1 MSEMADAIRALAAE
15 KGLSED
21 SIRQTVENTIKAAY
35 KKTFGTSDNC
45 IVKFADDMSD
55 VMVYSRKTIVDG
67 VYDPSQEIE
76 LEEALKLSSE
86 CEIGDEIDILVDP
99 HNFERSAVTT
109 GKQMAHQ
116 GFNERYKDNLYN
128 EYKDKIGQIII
139 GYYQRE
145 RNGNIF
151 VDLGKVEGMLPQK
164 FQSPRESYG
173 KGDRIKALIVDIKKT
188 NTGIQIVLSR
198 SDPKFVQ
205 DTIENEVPEISEGI
219 VSVYK
224 VVREAGYRSKI
235 AVYSNKID
243 VDPVGACVGPKG
255 VRIQA
260 VIRELEG
267 EKIDILKYDED
278 PHVFIKNALSP
289 AEVTQVVIRDAE
301 KKEALAIV
309 PESSFSLAI
318 GKQGQNVRL
327 ANRLC
332 DWLIDVKTEEQAAEL
347 DLTETDTRKAAESLF
362 NESAEES
369 YEEITTVSQLPG
381 VNQDIAALLK
391 EAGIDDIEQ
400 FMAAVEDGTA
410 IKVQGVNADDIEAIN
425 KIINEN
431 VEFEDESEEEA
442 VAEETESSEEVQDDE
457 DCYYCPECGEKI
469 TLDMTHCPKCG
480 AEFVFEEE

>member
-55 VMVYSRKTIVDG
+55 VTVYSRKTIVDG

-99 HNFERSAVTT
+99 HDFERSAVTT

-128 EYKDKIGQIII
+128 EYKDKVGQIII

-151 VDLGKVEGMLPQK
+151 VDLGKVEGMLPVK
-164 FQSPRESYG
+164 FQSPRETYS
-173 KGDRIKALIVDIKKT
+173 KNDRIKALIVDIKKT
-188 NTGIQIVLSR
+188 NTGIQVILSR

-235 AVYSNKID
+235 AVYSNKLD

-347 DLTETDTRKAAESLF
+347 DLTESDTRKAAESLF
-362 NESAEES
+362 NDAADDS
-369 YEEITTVSQLPG
+369 YEEVTTVSQLPG
-381 VNQDIAALLK
+381 VDQKIAALLK
-391 EAGIDDIEQ
+391 DAGIDDIEK
-400 FMAAVEDGTA
+400 FMAAVEDGSA

-425 KIINEN
+425 KIISEN
-431 VEFEDESEEEA
+431 VEFEDEEEKTEDA
-442 VAEETESSEEVQDDE
+442 VVESSEETQE
-457 DCYYCPECGEKI
+457 EEGYFCPECGERI

>member
-55 VMVYSRKTIVDG
+55 VTVYSRKTIVDG

-99 HNFERSAVTT
+99 HDFERSAVTT

-128 EYKDKIGQIII
+128 EYKDKVGQIII

-151 VDLGKVEGMLPQK
+151 VDLGKVEGMLPVK
-164 FQSPRESYG
+164 FQSPRETYS
-173 KGDRIKALIVDIKKT
+173 KNDRIKALIVDIKKT
-188 NTGIQIVLSR
+188 NTGIQVILSR

-235 AVYSNKID
+235 AVYSNKLD

-347 DLTETDTRKAAESLF
+347 DLTESDTRKAAESLF
-362 NESAEES
+362 KDAADDS
-369 YEEITTVSQLPG
+369 YEEVSTVSQLPG
-381 VNQDIAALLK
+381 VDQKIAALLK
-391 EAGIDDIEQ
+391 DAGIDDIEK
-400 FMAAVEDGTA
+400 FMAAVEDGSA

-425 KIINEN
+425 KIISEN
-431 VEFEDESEEEA
+431 VEFEDEEEKTEDA
-442 VAEETESSEEVQDDE
+442 VVESSEETQE
-457 DCYYCPECGEKI
+457 EEGYFCPECGERI

>member
-55 VMVYSRKTIVDG
+55 VTVYSRKTIVDG

-99 HNFERSAVTT
+99 HDFERSAVTT

-128 EYKDKIGQIII
+128 EYKDKVGQIII

-151 VDLGKVEGMLPQK
+151 VDLGKVEGMLPVK
-164 FQSPRESYG
+164 FQSPRETYS
-173 KGDRIKALIVDIKKT
+173 KNDRIKALIVDIKKT
-188 NTGIQIVLSR
+188 NTGIQVILSR

-235 AVYSNKID
+235 AVYSNKLD

-289 AEVTQVVIRDAE
+289 ADVTQVVIRDAE

-347 DLTETDTRKAAESLF
+347 DLTESDTRKAAESLF
-362 NESAEES
+362 NDAADDS
-369 YEEITTVSQLPG
+369 YEEVSTVSQLPG
-381 VNQDIAALLK
+381 VDQKIAALLK
-391 EAGIDDIEQ
+391 DAGIDDIEK
-400 FMAAVEDGTA
+400 FMAAVEDGSA

-425 KIINEN
+425 KIISEN
-431 VEFEDESEEEA
+431 VEFEDEEEKTEDA
-442 VAEETESSEEVQDDE
+442 VVESSEETQE
-457 DCYYCPECGEKI
+457 EEGYFCPECGERI

>member
-55 VMVYSRKTIVDG
+55 VTVYSRKTIVDG

-99 HNFERSAVTT
+99 HDFERSAVTT

-128 EYKDKIGQIII
+128 EYKDKVGQIII

-151 VDLGKVEGMLPQK
+151 VDLGKVEGMLPVK
-164 FQSPRESYG
+164 FQSPRETYS
-173 KGDRIKALIVDIKKT
+173 KNDRIKALIVDIKKT
-188 NTGIQIVLSR
+188 NTGIQVILSR

-235 AVYSNKID
+235 AVYSNKLD

-347 DLTETDTRKAAESLF
+347 DLTESDTRKAAESLF
-362 NESAEES
+362 NDAADDS
-369 YEEITTVSQLPG
+369 YEEVSTVSQLPG
-381 VNQDIAALLK
+381 VDQKIAALLK
-391 EAGIDDIEQ
+391 DAGIDDIEK
-400 FMAAVEDGTA
+400 FMAAVEDGSA

-425 KIINEN
+425 KIISEN
-431 VEFEDESEEEA
+431 VEFEDEEEKAEDA
-442 VAEETESSEEVQDDE
+442 VVESSEETQE
-457 DCYYCPECGEKI
+457 EEGYFCPECGERI